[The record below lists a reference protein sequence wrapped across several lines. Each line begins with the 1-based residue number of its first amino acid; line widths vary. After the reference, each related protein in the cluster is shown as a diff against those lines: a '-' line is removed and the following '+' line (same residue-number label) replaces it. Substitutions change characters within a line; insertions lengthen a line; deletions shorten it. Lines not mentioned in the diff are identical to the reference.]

1 MTLRIGRTRL
11 DAHPLTL
18 LYGVAALMLGA
29 REDAAALAL
38 GLTVHEAAHLLAA
51 RALGVGVSGL
61 RLMPFGGAIR
71 MDNPYALPAARLL
84 LVAAAGP
91 AANLLA
97 VFAGAALC
105 HWGLLSP
112 GFALALARVNATLTL
127 FNLIPALPLDGGRM
141 LYALLYPRL
150 GRERA
155 AALGIWIG
163 RGAATTLLGLAICS
177 AFALGRLNLS
187 PVLAAV
193 FMLAS
198 VPGEREALSG
208 ARLNTVLSEMKPLTR
223 PVPARV
229 FAVSG
234 ACGAR
239 EALRVARPDGLT
251 LYAVYDGSRLASFTD
266 DRRLLELVLNGRDE
280 IAITARPHPPG

>member
-1 MTLRIGRTRL
+1 MTLKIGRTRL

-18 LYGVAALMLGA
+18 LYALAALMLGA
-29 REDAAALAL
+29 REEAGALAL
-38 GLTVHEAAHLLAA
+38 GLTVHEASHLLAA

-61 RLMPFGGAIR
+61 RLMPFGGALQ
-71 MDNPYALPAARLL
+71 MENPYALPGGKLL

-91 AANLLA
+91 TANLLG
-97 VFAGAALC
+97 VFAGAALA
-105 HWGLLSP
+105 HWGLLGP
-112 GFALALARVNATLTL
+112 DFALALARVNATLLL

-155 AALGIWIG
+155 VALGIWIG
-163 RGAATTLLGLAICS
+163 RGAAAMLLGLAACS

-198 VPGEREALSG
+198 APGERTALAG
-208 ARLNTVLSEMKPLTR
+208 ARLDTVLSELKPLTR

-239 EALRVARPDGLT
+239 EALRVARPDALT

-266 DRRLLELVLNGRDE
+266 DRRLLERILDG
-280 IAITARPHPPG
+280 AGARIGDG

>member
-1 MTLRIGRTRL
+1 MTLKIGRTRL
-11 DAHPLTL
+11 HAHPLTL
-18 LYGVAALMLGA
+18 LYVLAALMLGA

-38 GLTVHEAAHLLAA
+38 GLAVHEAAHLLAA

-61 RLMPFGGAIR
+61 RLMPFGGALQ
-71 MDNPYALPAARLL
+71 MDNPYALPASRLL

-91 AANLLA
+91 AANLVA
-97 VFAGAALC
+97 IFAGAALC
-105 HWGLLSP
+105 HWGLLNPS
-112 GFALALARVNATLTL
+112 FALALARVNATLML

-141 LYALLYPRL
+141 LYALFYPRL

-155 AALGIWIG
+155 AELGIWIG
-163 RGAATTLLGLAICS
+163 RGAAAALLGLAVCS

-187 PVLAAV
+187 PVLAAA

-198 VPGEREALSG
+198 APGERAALSG
-208 ARLNTVLSEMKPLTR
+208 ARLDTVLSQLRPLTR

-229 FAVSG
+229 YAVSG

-239 EALRVARPDGLT
+239 EALRVARPDALT

-266 DRRLLELVLNGRDE
+266 DRRLLEMMIIGQESKVANG
-280 IAITARPHPPG
+280 TS

>member
-1 MTLRIGRTRL
+1 MTLSIGRTRL

-18 LYGVAALMLGA
+18 LYALAALMLGA

-38 GLTVHEAAHLLAA
+38 GLAVHEAAHLLAA
-51 RALGVGVSGL
+51 RGLGVGVSGL
-61 RLMPFGGAIR
+61 RLMPFGGAIH
-71 MDNPYALPAARLL
+71 MDNPYALPPSKLL

-97 VFAGAALC
+97 IFAGASLA
-105 HWGLLSP
+105 HWGLLEA
-112 GFALALARVNATLTL
+112 GFALALARVNATLML

-155 AALGIWIG
+155 AELGIWIG
-163 RGAATTLLGLAICS
+163 RGAAATLLGLAVCS
-177 AFALGRLNLS
+177 AVALGQLNLS

-198 VPGEREALSG
+198 ASGEREALSG
-208 ARLNTVLSEMKPLTR
+208 ARLGTVLSELKPLSR

-229 FAVSG
+229 YAVG
-234 ACGAR
+234 GDCGAR
-239 EALRVARPDGLT
+239 EALRVARPDALT
-251 LYAVYDGSRLASFTD
+251 LYAVYDGSRLSSFTD
-266 DRRLLELVLNGRDE
+266 DRRLLELVLEGRDE
-280 IAITARPHPPG
+280 IPSTARPHPPG

>member
-1 MTLRIGRTRL
+1 MTLKIGRTRL

-18 LYGVAALMLGA
+18 LYALAALMLGA
-29 REDAAALAL
+29 REEAGALAL

-61 RLMPFGGAIR
+61 RLMPFGGALQ
-71 MDNPYALPAARLL
+71 MENPYALPGVKLL

-91 AANLLA
+91 TANLLA
-97 VFAGAALC
+97 VFAGAALA
-105 HWGLLSP
+105 HWRLLGP
-112 GFALALARVNATLTL
+112 DFALALARVNATLLL

-155 AALGIWIG
+155 VALGIWIG
-163 RGAATTLLGLAICS
+163 RGAAAMLLGLAACT

-198 VPGEREALSG
+198 APGERAALAG
-208 ARLNTVLSEMKPLTR
+208 ARLDTVLSELKPLTR

-239 EALRVARPDGLT
+239 EALRVARPDALT

-266 DRRLLELVLNGRDE
+266 DRRLLEMMIIGQESKVANG
-280 IAITARPHPPG
+280 TS